1 MNIIDTNGVSYIF
14 DKKLSLKE
22 EYYLVPD
29 VTDEV
34 EVTQLVHNRRLPVGI
49 LNIENTDEFDELIY
63 IKYYNQILNSYKK
76 RSFYNMTG
84 FGDVSIITTLHML
97 MDVFT
102 RQKAEQLFE
111 TSESVVVFTDDE
123 NLTAEINK
131 IFADKNVSVKPVTDI
146 K

>member
-29 VTDEV
+29 VIDEV
-34 EVTQLVHNRRLPVGI
+34 EVTLLVHNRRLPAGI

-63 IKYYNQILNSYKK
+63 IKHYKQILNSYKK

-97 MDVFT
+97 IDVFA
-102 RQKAEQLFE
+102 RQKTEQLFE
-111 TSESVVVFTDDE
+111 TSESVVVFTDDA

-131 IFADKNVSVKPVTDI
+131 IFAGKNVLVKPVADI

>member
-131 IFADKNVSVKPVTDI
+131 IFADKNVSVKPVTG
-146 K
+146 